1 MRQGLLALVAF
12 SQSGLALDR
21 NRTLLFMNS
30 GPNTYAV
37 YISSYRESSGF
48 FMDFASTFGQIS
60 MTICPREHHGSR
72 PGAFRNIRPVGGR
85 APAGSGTCADGVRQS
100 DFRPVPPPAK
110 SQPPG
115 GMARLERLIAAGA
128 WTDAA
133 LVLIELELPA
143 WSLRRLIRED
153 DEWFCSLSRQ
163 PNVPVALDVTA
174 HAHHA
179 GSHHATSG
187 KHTPA

>member
-1 MRQGLLALVAF
+1 MCTCD
-12 SQSGLALDR
+12 SD
-21 NRTLLFMNS
+21 S
-30 GPNTYAV
+30 GPMSALLNMA
-37 YISSYRESSGF
+37 SSPL
-48 FMDFASTFGQIS
+48 AS
-60 MTICPREHHGSR
+60 
-72 PGAFRNIRPVGGR
+72 A
-85 APAGSGTCADGVRQS
+85 
-100 DFRPVPPPAK
+100 PVPTVFAK
-110 SQPPG
+110 VISGACCRLPNLSRPG
-115 GMARLERLIAAGA
+115 GMARLNRLIAAGA
-128 WTDAA
+128 WADAA